1 MRDWTLNSIP
11 RPVALPAL
19 ALAFPAGCE
28 AQDTMVAN
36 TPIPHPL
43 DPLTADEYGQ
53 TIALLRA
60 AGHLNDASRFSSLD
74 LHEPAKASVL
84 AWRPGQDFDRSAF
97 AIVKQ
102 GSQTFE
108 AVVDLSNESV
118 VSWTEIEGVQPS
130 LLIEELLGVGETLAG
145 NEEHVAALAVRGFSP
160 DEVLCA
166 PMTLGNYDIP
176 AHRGRRLLSRASSR
190 PRSRTTRRGP
200 DTAASA
206 GCTIRR

>member
-1 MRDWTLNSIP
+1 MRDWTLTSILTS
-11 RPVALPAL
+11 VALPAL
-19 ALAFPAGCE
+19 ALAFLAGCE

-36 TPIPHPL
+36 MPIPHPL
-43 DPLTADEYGQ
+43 DPLRADEYSQ

-60 AGHLNDASRFSSLD
+60 AGHVNDASRFSILD
-74 LHEPAKASVL
+74 LHDPPKASVL

-130 LLIEELLGVGETLAG
+130 LLVEEFLVVGEILAG
-145 NEEHVAALAVRGFSP
+145 N
-160 DEVLCA
+160 
-166 PMTLGNYDIP
+166 
-176 AHRGRRLLSRASSR
+176 
-190 PRSRTTRRGP
+190 
-200 DTAASA
+200 
-206 GCTIRR
+206 

>member
-1 MRDWTLNSIP
+1 M
-11 RPVALPAL
+11 
-19 ALAFPAGCE
+19 
-28 AQDTMVAN
+28 
-36 TPIPHPL
+36 
-43 DPLTADEYGQ
+43 TADEYTQ

-60 AGHLNDASRFSSLD
+60 AGQLNDASRFSSLELLD
-74 LHEPAKASVL
+74 PAKASVL
-84 AWRPGQDFDRSAF
+84 AWRPGEDFDRSAF

-130 LLIEELLGVGETLAG
+130 LLMEEFLGVGEILAG

-176 AHRGRRLLSRASSR
+176 THRGRRLLKTPCFALGDVSVFHR
-190 PRSRTTRRGP
+190 PISIVGRGC
-200 DTAASA
+200 S
-206 GCTIRR
+206 